1 MFFRR
6 IVPRY
11 RVLARDVNSAR
22 GILSFGPRHGQL
34 FVMNKSNDDIM
45 RLFSGKR
52 ILVFEDGFLLSEEA
66 AARLTN
72 AGAIVLGP
80 VSTASQALNYL
91 DGGVVD
97 AVVMDVALEP
107 DAVLPL
113 IDQLERGAIPFI
125 FALPENPR
133 LDSQRF
139 AGFVLSA
146 RHKDLST
153 IAEALFLRPAMEH

>member
-1 MFFRR
+1 VFFRR

-91 DGGVVD
+91 EGGAVD

>member
-91 DGGVVD
+91 EGGVVD

-153 IAEALFLRPAMEH
+153 IGEALFLRPAMEH

>member
-22 GILSFGPRHGQL
+22 GILSFGPSHGQL
-34 FVMNKSNDDIM
+34 FVMNTSNDDIM

-91 DGGVVD
+91 DGGAVD

>member
-34 FVMNKSNDDIM
+34 FVMNKSNNDIM

-80 VSTASQALNYL
+80 VSTAIQALNYL
-91 DGGVVD
+91 EGGVVD